1 MRLRP
6 DGPTYPRPFSLQPV
20 PISLNRAWCAR
31 LCLLLAAG
39 AALAAPDRPALT
51 PGPEVPRIARRFA
64 DLLARKHLSRRA
76 LDDTI
81 SAQAWTNYLNSLDY
95 EHLYFLADDIA
106 AFSARRDTLDD
117 QLAEGNLGFAFTVR
131 ETFLERLNER
141 YTFITNQLAAGFDLE
156 RNESYAWKR
165 RAAPWPADAAERDIL
180 WRLKLKNEYIQ
191 RVVAA
196 ELRDTNG
203 PPPAATNALPGAAT
217 NALPGAVTNAVPDA
231 AAEPADPIEGIA
243 DRYTQLRTV
252 LNDSDADWVV
262 QRYLTA
268 FAHAYDPH
276 SSYLSA
282 GALDDFNIDMQL
294 SLVGIGALL
303 TSEDGTAKIER
314 IIPGGP
320 ADRDTR
326 DIRLVPGDK
335 IIAVGQ
341 GNEEPVS
348 ILHWPLQKA
357 VAKIRGEKQ
366 TRVVLV
372 VIPASDPTGSTTKT
386 VDLIRDEVQLE
397 EQAADA
403 SVVRVAATDGV
414 TRPLGIIRLP
424 TFYADL
430 RTGGG
435 EDDGTRRSAGA
446 DVEAILR
453 DMIAD
458 GVHGVLLDL
467 RNNGG
472 GALVEA
478 VKITG
483 LFIDEGPVVQVRER
497 YGRRVMLDRD
507 PRTLYAGPLVVLVNR
522 LSASASEIV
531 AGALQDY
538 GRAVIVGDTR
548 THGKGTVQTVESL
561 GRERGLGALKV
572 TTACFFRITG
582 SSTQLRGVEPDIVIR
597 SPLDFMEL
605 GEDTL
610 PNAIEWAMID
620 PAPYLAVDAV
630 NAVEPLRARS
640 AARRAEDPLF
650 AAYRE
655 FLERVES
662 LQDAAEMPLDIATRR
677 EMARTEKELAALRD
691 ELAMANILREDDDPG
706 DEGDLILSESLRI
719 LADLAAVVE
728 AAQPEPAPAEPPA
741 PPGWRERLRAW
752 LRRVFG
758 WLRRLFRG
766 GAARG

>member
-1 MRLRP
+1 M
-6 DGPTYPRPFSLQPV
+6 PV
-20 PISLNRAWCAR
+20 STPLNRAWPAR

-39 AALAAPDRPALT
+39 AALAAPDKPALA
-51 PGPEVPRIARRFA
+51 PGPDVPRIARRFA
-64 DLLARKHLSRRA
+64 DMLARKHLSRKE
-76 LDDTI
+76 LDDGI
-81 SAQAWTNYLNSLDY
+81 AARAWTNYLNSLDY

-106 AFSARRDTLDD
+106 AFAAQRDTLDD
-117 QLAEGNLGFAFTVR
+117 RLAAGDLGFAFSVH

-141 YTFITNQLAAGFDLE
+141 HSFVTNRLAAGFDLE
-156 RNESYAWKR
+156 REESYAWKR
-165 RAAPWPADAAERDIL
+165 RTAPWPADAAQRDTL
-180 WRLKLKNEYIQ
+180 WRLKLKNEYVQ
-191 RVVAA
+191 SVVAA
-196 ELRDTNG
+196 ELRDTNS
-203 PPPAATNALPGAAT
+203 PLAAATNALPGAAT
-217 NALPGAVTNAVPDA
+217 NAVPPAEEPPDPVTS
-231 AAEPADPIEGIA
+231 IA

-252 LNDSDADWVV
+252 LNDSDADAVV

-303 TSEDGTAKIER
+303 TSEDGTAKVER

-320 ADRDTR
+320 ADRDPR
-326 DIRLVPGDK
+326 DIRLVAGDK

-341 GNEEPVS
+341 GNDEPVS

-357 VAKIRGEKQ
+357 VALIRGAKH

-372 VIPASDPTGSTTKT
+372 VIPASDPTGATTKT
-386 VDLIRDEVQLE
+386 VDLVRDEVELA

-403 SVVRVAATDGV
+403 SVVQVAAADGR
-414 TRPLGIIRLP
+414 TRTLGIIRLP

-430 RTGGG
+430 RTQRG
-435 EDDGTRRSAGA
+435 DDAGARRSAAA
-446 DVEAILR
+446 DVEDILR
-453 DMIAD
+453 NMVAD
-458 GVHGVLLDL
+458 GVDGVLLDL

-483 LFIDEGPVVQVRER
+483 LFLDEGPVVQVSER

-507 PRTLYAGPLVVLVNR
+507 PRNLYAGPLVVLVNR

-538 GRAVIVGDTR
+538 RRAVIVGDSK
-548 THGKGTVQTVESL
+548 THGKGTVQSVENL
-561 GRERGLGALKV
+561 GRERVLGALKV

-582 SSTQLRGVEPDIVIR
+582 SSTQLRGIEPDIVIR
-597 SPLDFMEL
+597 SPLDFMEF

-610 PNAIEWAMID
+610 PNAIAWAMID
-620 PAPYLAVDAV
+620 PAPYLPVDAV
-630 NAVEPLRARS
+630 READTLRARS
-640 AARRAEDPLF
+640 EARRAEDPLF
-650 AAYRE
+650 AAYRA

-662 LQDAAEMPLDIATRR
+662 LQASAEMPLDIETRR
-677 EMARTEKELAALRD
+677 TMARTEKELQALRD
-691 ELAMANILREDDDPG
+691 AMAMANILRDEEDDRSD
-706 DEGDLILSESLRI
+706 DGDLILSESLRI
-719 LADLAAVVE
+719 LADLAALTE
-728 AAQPEPAPAEPPA
+728 TAADSAPAAARPA
-741 PPGWRERLRAW
+741 ARPGWRARLSDW
-752 LRRVFG
+752 LRRMLA
-758 WLRRLFRG
+758 WIRRLFMRG
-766 GAARG
+766 GMRR